1 MEAQEKMSKEVQKW
15 ADVAMFTAKPI
26 NVAEGPSV
34 QLLSCN
40 NDPLGTIASVAK
52 IYKGESVTSLAQITD
67 AERRFY
73 LADVRKNV
81 LAAPLEFVNFH
92 FLISGVTRGFTH
104 QMVRQR
110 TATYGQESMRF
121 AVKETMPVGYPPS
134 LNGTIAWS
142 DWVNQCAAEL
152 FPNGYTPSGVY
163 QLMGETDKCNVV
175 NNQDA
180 DELVHTY
187 AIKQATPQQLWR
199 RDWDECVGNIDKIY
213 NGLINSGMPAEDA
226 RGLAPTNVLTMINY
240 NTSLRG
246 LLDHAGLRL
255 CTQAQFEWR
264 LVWMKML
271 EAIKNYGQTQRYDGT
286 DVGGLFYQNSARWQ
300 FDELAT
306 IFKPICYQKGS
317 CQFMS
322 DLDRSCTIRD
332 RVNDFAAHG
341 VASSEWHKNSEPISN
356 GRGGSYQIPGI
367 RDEEWMLDDKAARVS
382 Q

>member
-1 MEAQEKMSKEVQKW
+1 MSKEVQKW

-26 NVAEGPSV
+26 DVAEGPSV

-52 IYKGESVTSLAQITD
+52 IYKGESVKSLAQITD
-67 AERRFY
+67 EERRFY

-134 LNGTIAWS
+134 LNGTVPWQ
-142 DWVNQCAAEL
+142 DWLAQCAAEL
-152 FPNGYTPSGVY
+152 YPAAHVRSYEQVMN
-163 QLMGETDKCNVV
+163 QV
-175 NNQDA
+175 N
-180 DELVHTY
+180 EY
-187 AIKQATPQQLWR
+187 ANKRATREQLWR
-199 RDWDECVGNIDKIY
+199 KLWDESVKATETAY

-226 RGLAPTNVLTMINY
+226 RGLAPTNVLTTINY

-264 LVWMKML
+264 LVWAKIL
-271 EAIKNYGQTQRYDGT
+271 EAIREYGIGQGYEKTKNGHLMADRST
-286 DVGGLFYQNSARWQ
+286 WQ

-306 IFKPICYQKGS
+306 IFKPVCYQKGS

-332 RVNDFAAHG
+332 RVNAFAAHG
-341 VASSEWHKNSEPISN
+341 VPSRHWDGDFPIWPKNAPAFDSSVNPEVILH
-356 GRGGSYQIPGI
+356 GI